1 MTMLD
6 ATLKQSLVY
15 LLVIIDGAAVALRY
29 FEFWLPWF
37 IITWQFIY
45 FSLSRDPLCIVN
57 DNAGCNGENGHAE
70 EEDTEDPI
78 AINDD
83 SNNPDTDPNAA
94 TGSSNNS
101 ASAEVT
107 ANNRKKPRKSSAE
120 KFLEDNTEYYGF
132 QVLPS
137 KLRSSVENSTTTFET
152 NTTTPPTS
160 TFLDC
165 LHQLPL
171 AKSSLHQLPLT
182 KSQTKSNSGSSD
194 TEAELT
200 DEMGAAKAVSK
211 TIKQNLL

>member
-1 MTMLD
+1 MIT
-6 ATLKQSLVY
+6 
-15 LLVIIDGAAVALRY
+15 DGAAIALRY
-29 FEFWLPWF
+29 FEFWLLWS

-70 EEDTEDPI
+70 EDTEDPI

-83 SNNPDTDPNAA
+83 SNNPDTDPNA
-94 TGSSNNS
+94 
-101 ASAEVT
+101 SAELT
-107 ANNRKKPRKSSAE
+107 NNKKKPRKSSAE

-137 KLRSSVENSTTTFET
+137 KLRSSVENTTFET
-152 NTTTPPTS
+152 NTTTTPTTS

-165 LHQLPL
+165 
-171 AKSSLHQLPLT
+171 LHQLPLT

-211 TIKQNLL
+211 TIKQNLLTYFTFTYHKIQYIIT

>member
-1 MTMLD
+1 M
-6 ATLKQSLVY
+6 
-15 LLVIIDGAAVALRY
+15 
-29 FEFWLPWF
+29 
-37 IITWQFIY
+37 
-45 FSLSRDPLCIVN
+45 LSRDPLCIVN

-70 EEDTEDPI
+70 EDTEDPI

-83 SNNPDTDPNAA
+83 SNNPDTDPNASA
-94 TGSSNNS
+94 DLTNNK
-101 ASAEVT
+101 
-107 ANNRKKPRKSSAE
+107 KKPRKSSAE

-152 NTTTPPTS
+152 NSTTPTTS

-165 LHQLPL
+165 
-171 AKSSLHQLPLT
+171 LHQLPLT

-211 TIKQNLL
+211 NHKAKFTYIFYIYIP

>member
-29 FEFWLPWF
+29 FEFCLVPWF

-83 SNNPDTDPNAA
+83 SNNPDTDPNASA
-94 TGSSNNS
+94 DVTNNK
-101 ASAEVT
+101 
-107 ANNRKKPRKSSAE
+107 KKPRKSSAE

-171 AKSSLHQLPLT
+171 T

>member
-1 MTMLD
+1 M
-6 ATLKQSLVY
+6 KFILVF
-15 LLVIIDGAAVALRY
+15 L
-29 FEFWLPWF
+29 
-37 IITWQFIY
+37 
-45 FSLSRDPLCIVN
+45 LSRDPLCIVN

-70 EEDTEDPI
+70 EDTEDPI

-83 SNNPDTDPNAA
+83 SNNPDTDPNA
-94 TGSSNNS
+94 
-101 ASAEVT
+101 SAELT
-107 ANNRKKPRKSSAE
+107 NNKKKPRKSSAE

-137 KLRSSVENSTTTFET
+137 KLRSSVENTTFET
-152 NTTTPPTS
+152 NTTTTPTTS

-165 LHQLPL
+165 LHQLPM
-171 AKSSLHQLPLT
+171 T

-211 TIKQNLL
+211 TIKQNLLTYFTFTYHKVYYYLTLLLCCAIYILYLSN